1 MELKQIE
8 NILAIAGEGS
18 ISRAAERL
26 FLTQSALNQQ
36 LLKLEKEI
44 GMPLFERRRHS
55 MIPTEAG
62 QIYLE
67 GAREILQIKE
77 NTYKKLGD
85 LHQEGHGTIS
95 IAFTPE
101 RGADMFSEVFP
112 VFHMLYPN
120 IRFHTKELR
129 NKRMEQALI
138 NKEIDL
144 ACITFTEGQQN
155 PDFSY
160 IGNVKEEIVLGVPAS
175 HPLAYLAGENSAE
188 RLPEVDL
195 SLFKDE
201 QFLLAAPETK
211 STDIE
216 AEIFRTAGF
225 RPKVLYT
232 SSGSKTRIRTVK
244 AQLACAFFPAFYIDP
259 EAPIVYF
266 TVKPHICWHSCVA
279 YRKGSY
285 LSVPE
290 LVLIDLIRKYNARV
304 SNFKSIIQ
312 DGS

>member
-1 MELKQIE
+1 
-8 NILAIAGEGS
+8 
-18 ISRAAERL
+18 
-26 FLTQSALNQQ
+26 
-36 LLKLEKEI
+36 
-44 GMPLFERRRHS
+44 MPLFERRRHS

-95 IAFTPE
+95 IAYTPE
-101 RGADMFSEVFP
+101 RGADMLSEVFP

-160 IGNVKEEIVLGVPAS
+160 IANVKEEIVLGVPAS

-195 SLFKDE
+195 CLFKDE

-211 STDIE
+211 SSDIE

-225 RPKVLYT
+225 QPKVLYT

-266 TVKPHICWHSCVA
+266 TVKPHIHWYSSVA